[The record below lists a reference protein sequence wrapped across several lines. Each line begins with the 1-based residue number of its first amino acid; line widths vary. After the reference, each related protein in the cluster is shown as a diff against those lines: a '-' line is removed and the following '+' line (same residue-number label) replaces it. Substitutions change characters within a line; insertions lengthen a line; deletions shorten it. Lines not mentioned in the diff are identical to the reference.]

1 MTAPSIITLIGY
13 SGTGKST
20 VAALIAKRLGWRAV
34 DLDVEIERTTGRT
47 ISDIFSRDGELAF
60 RRLEGDA
67 LERAVLSQPEGVVIA
82 AGGGI
87 VLSDEAR
94 RLMAST
100 GLVVCLE
107 ATVETIQ
114 ARLRKA
120 GDDDPAGTERPLIA
134 SGYPRAQIALF
145 KARRAPM
152 YAQADFTVHVD
163 ALTPQEVAV
172 EVVRLYESYAER
184 AFTRPG
190 RVEALSARPAFVP
203 EVIDAPGAA
212 TVVRTAS
219 ADYPAY
225 VAWGALE
232 HLGEY
237 TKRATGA
244 RKAFLISDTKVLE
257 QWGET
262 ALSSLRTAGIEVT
275 ASAVPRGDGTKSLAS
290 AGKLYGWLAEQRAE
304 RRDVIVALGGGMVGD
319 LAGFVAATYLRGMPV
334 VQAPTSLLGM
344 VDASIGG
351 KTAVNH
357 AGAKNLVG
365 AFYQPRAV
373 VADVATLKTLPRRE
387 LVEGLGEVIKHALI
401 LDEDLLETLE
411 SRLEDLLALNPELM
425 TEVVRRNIRIKAG
438 IVSEDERETG
448 GRRELLNYGHTLG
461 HAFEAAGEYSHLL
474 HGEAVAVGMMAAAQI
489 GVRMG
494 VTPAALLERQGRLIE
509 RAGLP
514 LTPPRS
520 LERERV
526 RQALA
531 MDKKIVGGTQ
541 RWILLEA
548 AGRPV
553 IRDDVPPRVLSE
565 VLDQLLG

>member
-1 MTAPSIITLIGY
+1 MTAPPVITLIGY

-20 VAALIAKRLGWRAV
+20 VAGLVAGRLGWRAV
-34 DLDVEIERTTGRT
+34 DLDVEIERAAGRT
-47 ISDIFSRDGELAF
+47 IPDIFGRDGELAF
-60 RRLEGDA
+60 RRLEVEA
-67 LERAVLSQPEGVVIA
+67 LERSAASQSGGVVIA

-87 VLSDEAR
+87 VLSDDAR
-94 RLMAST
+94 RLMASA

-114 ARLRKA
+114 ARLRAADEGHK
-120 GDDDPAGTERPLIA
+120 GTERPLLA
-134 SGYPRAQIALF
+134 SGYPTAQVALF
-145 KARRAPM
+145 KARRAPL

-163 ALTPQEVAV
+163 ALTVEEVAA
-172 EVVRLYESYAER
+172 EVVRLHKGYGER
-184 AFTRPG
+184 VFARPG
-190 RVEALSARPAFVP
+190 RVAALSGRPAFVP
-203 EVIDAPGAA
+203 EIIDAPGAA

-219 ADYPAY
+219 ADYPAF
-225 VAWGALE
+225 VEWGELE
-232 HLGEY
+232 RLGEY

-244 RKAFLISDTKVLE
+244 RRAFLISDTKVLE

-262 ALSSLRTAGIEVT
+262 ALSSLRSAGIEVT
-275 ASAVPRGDGTKSLAS
+275 ASAVPRGDGSKNLAS

-304 RRDVIVALGGGMVGD
+304 RRDAIVALGGGMVGD

-357 AGAKNLVG
+357 AGAKNIVG

-387 LVEGLGEVIKHALI
+387 LIEGLGEVIKHAFI
-401 LDEDLLETLE
+401 LDEALLETLE
-411 SRLEDLLALNPELM
+411 SRLDDLLALDPELT
-425 TEVVRRNIRIKAG
+425 TEVVRRNIEIKAG

-461 HAFEAAGEYSHLL
+461 HACEAAGEYSDLL

-489 GVRMG
+489 GVRLG
-494 VTPAALLERQGRLIE
+494 VTPPALLERQSRLIE

-514 LTPPRS
+514 LTPPRT
-520 LERERV
+520 LDRERV

-541 RWILLEA
+541 RWVLLEA

-553 IRDDVPPRVLSE
+553 IRDDIPPEVVSE